1 MANTIL
7 TPDIIARE
15 ALMTLRNN
23 TVMSSLV
30 YRDYSGEFTK
40 VGDTITIRKPATF
53 QAKEFTT
60 EIEVQ
65 DAVESGV
72 QVVMDKHLDVSFAVT
87 AKQKTLD
94 IADFSRQLLTPAMQA
109 FAQKIDT
116 YLVALGETVTHVV
129 TRGAE
134 AAIKDLA
141 QCGKDLNS
149 RAVPNGNRY
158 MVLSPA
164 AYADYVILPPILNAE
179 KSGST
184 DALRSASMG
193 KILGFETYMDQ
204 NVTTKN
210 LAFHK
215 NAFALVTRPLELPEG
230 GVKASTVTYD
240 GFGLRVVMDYDIQKK
255 MDVVS
260 IDMLC
265 GVAMLDERLACR
277 LDDAVSGGGG
287 SSTTTK

>member
-15 ALMTLRNN
+15 ALMVLRNN

-30 YRDYSGEFTK
+30 YRNYSSEFTK

-53 QAKEFTT
+53 EVKEFTS

-65 DAVESGV
+65 DAIENSITVK
-72 QVVMDKHLDVSFAVT
+72 MDKHLDVSFNVT
-87 AKQKTLD
+87 SKEKTLD
-94 IADFSRQLLTPAMQA
+94 IRNFSEQLLTPAMQA

-116 YLVALGETVTHVV
+116 YLVALGETVTNVV
-129 TRGAE
+129 NRSTE
-134 AAIKDLA
+134 ANIKDLA

-149 RAVPNGNRY
+149 RAVPNANRY

-164 AYADYVILPPILNAE
+164 AYADYIVLPPILNAE

-184 DALRSASMG
+184 EALRSASMG
-193 KILGFETYMDQ
+193 KILGFETFMDQ

-240 GFGLRVVMDYDIQKK
+240 GFGLRVVMDYDITHKV
-255 MDVVS
+255 DVVS

-277 LDDAVSGGGG
+277 LDDST
-287 SSTTTK
+287 STTGN